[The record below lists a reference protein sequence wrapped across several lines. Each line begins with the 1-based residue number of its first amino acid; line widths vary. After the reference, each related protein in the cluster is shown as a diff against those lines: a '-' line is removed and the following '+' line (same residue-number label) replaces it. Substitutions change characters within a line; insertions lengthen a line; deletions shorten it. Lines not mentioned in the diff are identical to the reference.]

1 MSTPDIA
8 IERNDGILTLRLQRP
23 EKKNALTMAMYG
35 AMREAV
41 LAANDDPEIRAIVIT
56 GTEDCFTA
64 GNDLADFQQRA
75 SREPQPNE
83 SSGLQ
88 MIEAL
93 MACET
98 PVIAAVN
105 GLAIGIGTTMLL
117 HCDFVYAGRS
127 ARFSTPFVDLGL
139 CPEAA
144 SSLLLPLIAG
154 PRRAAEMLLAGES
167 LDAEQALACGL
178 VNAVVDDAETLA
190 RARQQAERMAQKPRE
205 SVRLTKR
212 LLRRFWSP
220 AVAETLDYERER
232 FAERLRS
239 AEAQAAFAAFFA
251 RSKR

>member
-1 MSTPDIA
+1 
-8 IERNDGILTLRLQRP
+8 
-23 EKKNALTMAMYG
+23 
-35 AMREAV
+35 
-41 LAANDDPEIRAIVIT
+41 
-56 GTEDCFTA
+56 
-64 GNDLADFQQRA
+64 
-75 SREPQPNE
+75 
-83 SSGLQ
+83 
-88 MIEAL
+88 
-93 MACET
+93 
-98 PVIAAVN
+98 
-105 GLAIGIGTTMLL
+105 
-117 HCDFVYAGRS
+117 
-127 ARFSTPFVDLGL
+127 
-139 CPEAA
+139 
-144 SSLLLPLIAG
+144 
-154 PRRAAEMLLAGES
+154 MLLAGES